1 MMEIKTVSTFVKT
14 AELLSFT
21 GAAAELGYSQAA
33 VTAQIKQL
41 EEELGVKLF
50 DRLGR
55 TVALTDPGRHFLP
68 RAYEL
73 LHAAEEAAASV
84 QSTQKIRGEIRIGA
98 SSSISS
104 GRIPDLLSRFVER
117 HPDVRVTV
125 KNSDYILSLVEKI
138 RRGELDFLYLLDE
151 HSHYADFRIVRERR
165 DPVGFVTSASHPLAG
180 KKHITLEELTKE
192 SLVTSDLDSSYTLYF
207 AELMRRRGLKFRPS
221 LELSSVSAIVDI
233 VRRGFGIGFVP
244 LFTAEELVRDG
255 ELTVL
260 DTEDPGIEIW
270 SQLFC
275 HKDKWITPAMQAF
288 MDLFEGTSKGNET

>member
-1 MMEIKTVSTFVKT
+1 MLEIKTVSTFIKT

-21 GAAAELGYSQAA
+21 GAAGELGYSQAA

-41 EEELGVKLF
+41 EEELGVRLF

-55 TVALTDPGRHFLP
+55 TVALTGAGRRFLP

-84 QSTQKIRGEIRIGA
+84 QSAREIRGEIRIGA

-104 GRIPDLLSRFVER
+104 GRIPDLLFRFAKR
-117 HPDVRVTV
+117 YPGVRVTV

-151 HSHYADFRIVRERR
+151 PSHYADFRIVRERR
-165 DPVGFVTSASHPLAG
+165 DPVGFVTAPAHPLAG
-180 KKHITLEELTKE
+180 KNHVTLEQLSKE
-192 SLVTSDLDSSYTLYF
+192 ALVTSDLDSSYTLYF
-207 AELMRRRGLKFRPS
+207 ADLMRRRGLPFRPS
-221 LELSSVSAIVDI
+221 LELSSVSAIVEI
-233 VRRGFGIGFVP
+233 VKRGFGIGFIP
-244 LFTAEELVRDG
+244 LFAAGDLICEG

-260 DTEDPGIEIW
+260 ETEDPGIEIW

-288 MDLFEGTSKGNET
+288 IDLFEQ